1 MALSTAFYQP
11 SSRFASSTPSAITG
25 VAWSA
30 GDIIVVI
37 GVTNNATVTLDAP
50 TNANLTFGAADT
62 EQSSGSSESNIYLW
76 QTTAGSSQ
84 TGQTININRSSGS
97 GVFTGAVWVIGG
109 GPAGTAN
116 ITSNRTESGFSA
128 TVSAGSVVI
137 VSCVDWNA
145 AAAGRTIA
153 TGSGTATERQDETD
167 GTNYTIWSGDWGG
180 VSAGTFTFGPT
191 DYTGWKVAQAIIE
204 VTASSGTVPDAP
216 TSVTASPD
224 DRSAY
229 VAWSAPASDGGSA
242 ITDYVIEY
250 APGPGY
256 SSWSTFT
263 DGTSTNLYANVTG
276 LSNGTSYKFR
286 VSATNANG
294 TGSASTA
301 SAAATPIAP
310 PGGFPD
316 HGYYT
321 AQSWTGRDLLERG
334 DLPWSARDVPAA
346 GPTYVVLVTL
356 GLGATGTTS
365 RDTATAASAP
375 TGASSTATANSDRTG
390 SATAAAA
397 GTSTAAAGHAPAITA
412 TAAAAASPTAT
423 AAPSPAVTVP
433 AEIGAIAQA
442 TISAASDFA
451 GASIAVA
458 GVTAAATAGHDT
470 ASTALAPA
478 GGTSTSTATPTRA
491 ATAAAPVATTAGT
504 TAAAHSPA
512 ITSTAVAASTAQSTS
527 GHSATVTA
535 AASVGTGAAATVGAA
550 IAATVTA
557 AVGGTVTAVTAV
569 ARAIRTSVAA
579 AVRALVRITIG
590 EADAPGRL
598 DVTIAPA
605 ATLAPTLAPAATLTV
620 DLAPAAVLAPVL
632 ASAAVLDVDA
642 APAATLLPTL
652 WPTGAP

>member
-37 GVTNNATVTLDAP
+37 GVTNNVTVTLGAP
-50 TNANLTFGAADT
+50 SNANLTFGAADT

-116 ITSNRTESGFSA
+116 IGSNRTESGFSA

-375 TGASSTATANSDRTG
+375 TGAASTATANSDRTG

-397 GTSTAAAGHAPAITA
+397 GASTAAAGHAPAITA

-458 GVTAAATAGHDT
+458 GVTASAVVSRNPAAI
-470 ASTALAPA
+470 S
-478 GGTSTSTATPTRA
+478 
-491 ATAAAPVATTAGT
+491 AAAVSGTTT

-642 APAATLLPTL
+642 APAATLIPTL

>member
-11 SSRFASSTPSAITG
+11 SSRFASSTPSTITG

-50 TNANLTFGAADT
+50 SNANLTFGAADT

-116 ITSNRTESGFSA
+116 IGSNRTESGFSA

-145 AAAGRTIA
+145 VAAGRTIA

-375 TGASSTATANSDRTG
+375 TGAASTATANSDRGG

-458 GVTAAATAGHDT
+458 GVTASAVVSRNPAAISA
-470 ASTALAPA
+470 AAVS
-478 GGTSTSTATPTRA
+478 GTTTATTATTRA
-491 ATAAAPVATTAGT
+491 ATAPATMAATST

-642 APAATLLPTL
+642 APAATLTPTI

>member
-37 GVTNNATVTLDAP
+37 GVTNNVTVTLDAP
-50 TNANLTFGAADT
+50 SNANLTFGAADT

-84 TGQTININRSSGS
+84 TGQTININRSSGA

-116 ITSNRTESGFSA
+116 IGSNRTESGFSA

-167 GTNYTIWSGDWGG
+167 GTNYAIWSGDWTDT
-180 VSAGTFTFGPT
+180 VAGTYTFGPT
-191 DYTGWKVAQAIIE
+191 DYGGWKVAQAIIE

-375 TGASSTATANSDRTG
+375 TGAASTATANSDRTG

-458 GVTAAATAGHDT
+458 GVTASAVVSRNPAAISA
-470 ASTALAPA
+470 AAVS
-478 GGTSTSTATPTRA
+478 GTTTATTATTRA
-491 ATAAAPVATTAGT
+491 ATAPATMAATST

-512 ITSTAVAASTAQSTS
+512 ITSTAAAASTAQSTS

-605 ATLAPTLAPAATLTV
+605 AALAPTLAPAATLTV
-620 DLAPAAVLAPVL
+620 DLALAAVLAPVL

-642 APAATLLPTL
+642 AAAATLLPTL